1 MNTIIDRT
9 PPCRVADYMS
19 TTIGSVDIDATLKE
33 AGGLLERWRVGCL
46 LVRNGSRYTGMVT
59 DTDLSRKAVARGLHP
74 SITTVNACMRKPLI
88 SIDQT
93 ERMSVAIELMK
104 DHGIAYLVVT
114 QAEQVIGILSVSG
127 VVRYYS
133 ELLPVVQDLAR
144 LTTHAPS

>member
-1 MNTIIDRT
+1 MKTIIDRT

-59 DTDLSRKAVARGLHP
+59 DTDLSRKAVARGLDP
-74 SITTVNACMRKPLI
+74 SITAVKACMTKPLI

-144 LTTHAPS
+144 LTTHDPS